1 MKVSNLAVSL
11 VIGLTFSVA
20 VNAANIDVLT
30 AWYGQ
35 SCGAAHSNATSHVK
49 AKCDGKV
56 TCQYLVDVAALGDPK
71 QFCEKNYIVQYACSG
86 RTEVKMSQLGAE
98 ANGKVITLSCKK

>member
-20 VNAANIDVLT
+20 VNAANIDVLA

-71 QFCEKNYIVQYACSG
+71 QFC
-86 RTEVKMSQLGAE
+86 
-98 ANGKVITLSCKK
+98 